1 MFKRKS
7 TPETETETE
16 TTEPGGIARA
26 SDELSAALKEFDERA
41 ETWARIPEVDR
52 VVRT

>member
-7 TPETETETE
+7 TSETEN
-16 TTEPGGIARA
+16 TEPGGIARA

-41 ETWARIPEVDR
+41 ETWARIPEVER